1 MFRVVHPFHPG
12 CGKQLPIVTIR
23 QNWGDELLYYRD
35 TKGQLISIPV
45 RWTDR
50 IEPDPI
56 VTISAGRSPFRLQDL
71 MELARLVEVLGQE
84 VPHER

>member
-1 MFRVVHPFHPG
+1 MFRIVHPFHPD
-12 CGKQLPIVTIR
+12 CGKPFGIVTIR
-23 QNWGDELLYYRD
+23 QNWGEELLYYRD
-35 TKGQLISIPV
+35 AKGQLLSIPV

-56 VTISAGRSPFRLQDL
+56 VTISAGRLPFRLQDL
-71 MELARLVEVLGQE
+71 VELARLLGVLGQE

>member
-1 MFRVVHPFHPG
+1 
-12 CGKQLPIVTIR
+12 
-23 QNWGDELLYYRD
+23 
-35 TKGQLISIPV
+35 LISIPT

-71 MELARLVEVLGQE
+71 VELARLVEVLGQE